1 MVMTLKQPIEVRSV
15 RTGRFIVQ
23 AAAVSDV
30 STADFCNFPRPVRVV
45 NNVVKAM
52 TIDHPRV
59 EIRNI
64 NRALREPQEPTP
76 EVTSVDAL
84 ASTR

>member
-1 MVMTLKQPIEVRSV
+1 MTLKQPIEVRSV
-15 RTGRFIVQ
+15 RTGRFTVRTAI
-23 AAAVSDV
+23 VSDV
-30 STADFCNFPRPVRVV
+30 STADFFNLPRPVRVV
-45 NNVVKAM
+45 NNVAGAM
-52 TIDHPRV
+52 TIGHPGV
-59 EIRNI
+59 DIRNI

>member
-1 MVMTLKQPIEVRSV
+1 MTLKQPIEVRSV
-15 RTGRFIVQ
+15 RTGRFTVHTAI
-23 AAAVSDV
+23 VSDV
-30 STADFCNFPRPVRVV
+30 STADFCNLPRPVRVV
-45 NNVVKAM
+45 NNVARAM
-52 TIDHPRV
+52 TIGHPGV
-59 EIRNI
+59 DIRNI